1 MRRSSSDIR
10 HFIIVGILV
19 LIGTGVMF
27 WALTTLLPLPIQ
39 AATQAVTVDQ
49 VFTLVLFLIAFLF
62 SLVFTFMIY
71 SVVVF
76 RRRKDETGEGE
87 HFEGNTMLEIAWTA
101 LPLVLVVIFGFI
113 GTVTLRDIT
122 SAQANEVV
130 VNVEGFQW
138 GWTFTYPEGFI
149 SPELVLPVD
158 RPALM
163 AMTSKDVNH
172 NFWIVEM
179 RVKQDLIPG
188 QVTELRFTPTVEGDY
203 KLRCAELCG
212 LSHWSMLANVRIVPQ
227 AEYDA
232 WLADQI
238 AGMTDTV
245 ANASGD

>member
-10 HFIIVGILV
+10 HFIIIGILV
-19 LIGTGVMF
+19 VIGTFVMF

-39 AATQAVTVDQ
+39 ASTQAVTVDQ

-62 SLVFTFMIY
+62 SLVVTFMVY

-113 GTVTLRDIT
+113 GTVTLREIT

-130 VNVEGFQW
+130 VDVEGFQW

-188 QVTELRFTPTVEGDY
+188 QVTELRFTPTVEGDF

-212 LSHWSMLANVRIVPQ
+212 LSHWNMLANVRIVSQ
-227 AEYDA
+227 TEYDA

-238 AGMTDTV
+238 AGMTDAV
-245 ANASGD
+245 ASGD

>member
-19 LIGTGVMF
+19 VIGTFVMF
-27 WALTTLLPLPIQ
+27 WALTTALPLPIQ
-39 AATQAVTVDQ
+39 ASTQAVTVDQ

-62 SLVFTFMIY
+62 SLVVTFMVY

-76 RRRKDETGEGE
+76 RRRKDETGDGE

-122 SAQANEVV
+122 RAQANEVV
-130 VNVEGFQW
+130 VDVEGFQW

-188 QVTELRFTPTVEGDY
+188 QVTELRFTPTVEGDF

-212 LSHWSMLANVRIVPQ
+212 LSHWNMLANVRIVSQ
-227 AEYDA
+227 TEYDA

-238 AGMTDTV
+238 AGTTNTV
-245 ANASGD
+245 ADASGD

>member
-245 ANASGD
+245 ASASGD